1 MKIITYAGDRF
12 TTGDE
17 IALAIVDY
25 ARALAQAGNAATVDV
40 PVRRSENDIATAT
53 LLIGPASQLM
63 AEDAPGSGDEIEDV
77 ALVADLRR
85 RTRALDSPTP
95 AQIDDEPPAVVAPD
109 DFDL

>member
-1 MKIITYAGDRF
+1 MKLITYAGDRF

-17 IALAIVDY
+17 IAIAIVDY
-25 ARALAQAGNAATVDV
+25 ARALAEAGSAATVDV
-40 PVRRSENDIATAT
+40 PVRRAQGDTATAM

-63 AEDAPGSGDEIEDV
+63 AEDAPDSGDEIEDAV
-77 ALVADLRR
+77 LVADLRR

-95 AQIDDEPPAVVAPD
+95 AGIDDEPPTIEPPD

>member
-1 MKIITYAGDRF
+1 MQLITYAGDRF

-17 IALAIVDY
+17 IAIAIIDY
-25 ARALAQAGNAATVDV
+25 ARALAEAGSAATVEV
-40 PVRRSENDIATAT
+40 PVRRASNEIATAT

-63 AEDAPGSGDEIEDV
+63 AEDAPGAGDEIEDAV
-77 ALVADLRR
+77 LVADLRR

-95 AQIDDEPPAVVAPD
+95 AGVDDEPPTVEPPD